1 MSKLTPKQRAKLPAR
16 EFGLPE
22 KARTAE
28 AKKETGNYPMP
39 DPGHAISAKRLAKKN
54 RKNGNLTKDEL
65 ERIERK
71 ADKVLGNDSKS

>member
-1 MSKLTPKQRAKLPAR
+1 MAKLSPTQRARLPAK

-22 KARTAE
+22 KARSAD

-39 DPGHAISAKRLAKKN
+39 DRGHAISAKRLARKN
-54 RKNGNLTKDEL
+54 RKDGNLTQDQL

-71 ADKVLGNDSKS
+71 ADKVLDADD